1 MCEIIFTVV
10 PMLSPHKL
18 GYFASG
24 TYHCITLV
32 AMCIV
37 VKEASKHAQIVSM

>member
-1 MCEIIFTVV
+1 MCQIIFTVI
-10 PMLSPHKL
+10 PMLLHHKL
-18 GYFASG
+18 GSFASG

-37 VKEASKHAQIVSM
+37 VKEATKHIIAVE